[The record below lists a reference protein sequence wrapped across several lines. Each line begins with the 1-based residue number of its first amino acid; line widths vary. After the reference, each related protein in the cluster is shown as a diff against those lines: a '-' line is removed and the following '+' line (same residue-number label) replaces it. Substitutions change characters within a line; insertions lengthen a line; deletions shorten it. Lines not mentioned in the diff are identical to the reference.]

1 MAHLVK
7 IFLFSG
13 QFQYSKC
20 RMKTGASY
28 KRDYYGCLCSI
39 ALLLL
44 CDNSSEVSVRH
55 VLRGGTAGF
64 FSKCHR
70 RE

>member
-1 MAHLVK
+1 MVHLVK
-7 IFLFSG
+7 IFLFSE
-13 QFQYSKC
+13 QFQYFKC
-20 RMKTGASY
+20 RMKTGGSY
-28 KRDYYGCLCSI
+28 KRDYYGCPCSA

-44 CDNSSEVSVRH
+44 CDNSSEVSARH
-55 VLRGGTAGF
+55 VRREGTAGF